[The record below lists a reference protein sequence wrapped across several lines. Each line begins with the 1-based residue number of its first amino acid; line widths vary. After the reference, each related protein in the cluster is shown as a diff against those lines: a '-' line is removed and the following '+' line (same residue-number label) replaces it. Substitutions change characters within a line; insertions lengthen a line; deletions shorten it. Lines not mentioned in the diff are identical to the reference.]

1 MLNLLLLDFN
11 PIDKQVCDCLVAA
24 HFTFVFNI
32 ASKSFVPVE
41 TVGHEPVECWPW
53 LNESWRQQFIELFGI
68 DAQVANTR
76 GHGTAFYARHSVEEF
91 GRVAANGVHDLTDI
105 VERYAA
111 RTAAVVNACWEF
123 VLQDVLHRAAKVR
136 ARKRVSEFVGEQGR
150 RATGAEPVRNP
161 INGSG
166 ASAGRVVHRKRH
178 A

>member
-1 MLNLLLLDFN
+1 M
-11 PIDKQVCDCLVAA
+11 A
-24 HFTFVFNI
+24 TE
-32 ASKSFVPVE
+32 SFVPVE
-41 TVGHEPVECWPW
+41 TVGHEPVECRPW
-53 LNESWRQQFIELFGI
+53 LDEPWREQFIELFGI

-76 GHGTAFYARHSVEEF
+76 GHGTAFDARHSVEEL

-111 RTAAVVNACWEF
+111 RAAAVVNACGKF

-136 ARKRVSEFVGEQGR
+136 ARKRVAEFVGEQGR

-161 INGSG
+161 VNGAG